1 MPRLSPNKPA
11 PNPGAL
17 AFTLSQATQVSGLSR
32 STLRRRGKEGALRLF
47 RCGGRMMVCGTSLR
61 AFLGVAA

>member
-1 MPRLSPNKPA
+1 MPKISPNRPE

-17 AFTLSQATQVSGLSR
+17 AFTISQAVADSGLSR

-47 RCGGRMMVCGTSLR
+47 RSGGAMMVDGASLR

>member
-1 MPRLSPNKPA
+1 MPRLSKNRPA

-47 RCGGRMMVCGTSLR
+47 RAGGRMMVDGASLR

>member
-1 MPRLSPNKPA
+1 MPRIRKDAPA

-47 RCGGRMMVCGTSLR
+47 RAGGRMMVCGASLR

>member
-11 PNPGAL
+11 PNNGAL

-47 RCGGRMMVCGTSLR
+47 RAGGRMMVDGASLR
-61 AFLGVAA
+61 RFLGAGA

>member
-1 MPRLSPNKPA
+1 MPRLSKNRPA
-11 PNPGAL
+11 PNPDAL
-17 AFTLSQATQVSGLSR
+17 AFTLSQAVAVSGLSR

-47 RCGGRMMVCGTSLR
+47 RSGGARMVDGASLR

>member
-47 RCGGRMMVCGTSLR
+47 RAGGRMMVDGASLR
-61 AFLGVAA
+61 RFLGAGV

>member
-1 MPRLSPNKPA
+1 MPRISPNKPA

-47 RCGGRMMVCGTSLR
+47 RCGGRMMVCGASLR
-61 AFLGVAA
+61 ALLGAAP

>member
-1 MPRLSPNKPA
+1 MPRLSANRPA

-17 AFTLSQATQVSGLSR
+17 AFTLSQAVAVSGLSR

-47 RCGGRMMVCGTSLR
+47 RSGGAMMVDGASLR

>member
-1 MPRLSPNKPA
+1 MPRLSKNRPA
-11 PNPGAL
+11 PNNAAL

-47 RCGGRMMVCGTSLR
+47 RAGGRMMVDGASLR
-61 AFLGVAA
+61 RFLGAGA